1 MRYSDMQDLQLL
13 KHSTHEIA
21 RAGNKYLKSKWNA
34 GVKQSLLEY
43 PVGETFCNVSW
54 LILIDF
60 KGCLKYSINVL
71 EPRDVSTP
79 TTYPLKPKM
88 ECCDAQNSGNQST
101 CSSQI
106 KPPVPR
112 RSSGGTQT
120 PWDPPRSLTPR
131 SFQRSPVFN
140 WFRQYYGGCL
150 LLKPLPLPV
159 VSREYSAEW

>member
-71 EPRDVSTP
+71 EPRDVSTLLNILLNQRWSVVV
-79 TTYPLKPKM
+79 LKTV
-88 ECCDAQNSGNQST
+88 ETS
-101 CSSQI
+101 
-106 KPPVPR
+106 PPVAH
-112 RSSGGTQT
+112 RSTPSVEALIRWDAT

-131 SFQRSPVFN
+131 SFQQSPVFN
-140 WFRQYYGGCL
+140 WFRQYYGGWL